1 MQMNDIPPAYAA
13 APRWPVGDSPELAD
27 ELLALVLAGG
37 KRATC
42 SSLASCEA
50 DIMPTVGEISVILD
64 GAGAPRCAIRTT
76 EVEIMPFEQV
86 SEDFARA
93 EGEGDLTYEWWRD
106 AHEAYYRREGTW
118 APGMKVVCERFELVE
133 VF

>member
-1 MQMNDIPPAYAA
+1 
-13 APRWPVGDSPELAD
+13 
-27 ELLALVLAGG
+27 
-37 KRATC
+37 
-42 SSLASCEA
+42 
-50 DIMPTVGEISVILD
+50 MPTVGEVSVILD
-64 GAGAPRCAIRTT
+64 GAGVPRCAIRTT
-76 EVEIMPFEQV
+76 EVEIMPFGQV

>member
-1 MQMNDIPPAYAA
+1 MKDLPAAYAA
-13 APRWPVGDSPELAD
+13 APRWPFGDSPELAD
-27 ELLALVLAGG
+27 ELLTLVLAGG

-50 DIMPTVGEISVILD
+50 DIMPTVGEVSVILD
-64 GAGAPRCAIRTT
+64 GAGVPRCAIRTT

-93 EGEGDLTYEWWRD
+93 EGRAT
-106 AHEAYYRREGTW
+106 
-118 APGMKVVCERFELVE
+118 
-133 VF
+133 

>member
-1 MQMNDIPPAYAA
+1 MPEVPTAYRN
-13 APRWPVGDSPELAD
+13 APRWPFGDSADMAD
-27 ELLALVLAGG
+27 ELLALVLAGT

-50 DIMPTVGEISVILD
+50 DIMPTVGEVSVVLD
-64 GAGAPRCAIRTT
+64 GSGEPTCAIRTT

-86 SEDFARA
+86 SEEFARA
-93 EGEGDLTYEWWRD
+93 EGEGDLSYEWWRA
-106 AHEAYYRREGTW
+106 AHEAYYRREGSW
-118 APGMKVVCERFELVE
+118 AKGMKVVCERFELVA

>member
-1 MQMNDIPPAYAA
+1 MTQVPAPYRD
-13 APRWPVGDSPELAD
+13 APRWPFGDSPALAD

-42 SSLASCEA
+42 SSLAACEA
-50 DIMPTVGEISVILD
+50 DIMPTVGEVSVILD
-64 GAGAPRCAIRTT
+64 GTGVPRCAIRTT
-76 EVEIMPFEQV
+76 EVEIMAFEDV

-93 EGEGDLTYEWWRD
+93 EGEGDLTYAWWRD
-106 AHEAYYRREGTW
+106 AHEAYYRREGSW
-118 APGMKVVCERFELVE
+118 APGMQVVCERFELIE

>member
-1 MQMNDIPPAYAA
+1 MSDVPAAYRD
-13 APRWPVGDSPELAD
+13 APRWPFGDSPELAD

-42 SSLASCEA
+42 SSLATCEA
-50 DIMPTVGEISVILD
+50 DIMTTVGEISVILD
-64 GAGAPRCAIRTT
+64 GAGDPRCAIRTT
-76 EVEIMPFEQV
+76 EVEIMPFEQM
-86 SEDFARA
+86 SEEFARA
-93 EGEGDLTYEWWRD
+93 EGEGDLTYEWWRN

>member
-1 MQMNDIPPAYAA
+1 MPS
-13 APRWPVGDSPELAD
+13 VG
-27 ELLALVLAGG
+27 G
-37 KRATC
+37 
-42 SSLASCEA
+42 
-50 DIMPTVGEISVILD
+50 ISVILD
-64 GAGAPRCAIRTT
+64 GAGAPRCVIRTT
-76 EVEIMPFEQV
+76 EVEVMPFERV

-118 APGMKVVCERFELVE
+118 APDMKVVCERFELVE